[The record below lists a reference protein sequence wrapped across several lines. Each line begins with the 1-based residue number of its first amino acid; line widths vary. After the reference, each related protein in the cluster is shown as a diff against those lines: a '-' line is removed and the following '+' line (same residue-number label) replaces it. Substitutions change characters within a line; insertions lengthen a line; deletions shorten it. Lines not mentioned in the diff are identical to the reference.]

1 MPIILAIE
9 SSCDN
14 SSLCVIK
21 DNEEIIFYKNFNQ
34 DHIIEKYG
42 GYVPKLVVDGHII
55 NFKNIIQELSE
66 LKIKHIDYIA
76 ICCGPGLIMSL
87 NIGYVVGVS
96 LSVYYNAE
104 IVYIDHIEAHMWSHG
119 ITDKSV
125 SINDEFLSVMMS
137 GGHSIIANVSHKKVE
152 ILAKSI
158 DDAPGEVFD
167 KIAFKLKVSPLNGV
181 GIEKNSKYGQE
192 IKHLTNINV
201 SRKRTVE
208 EFYHMSFSGIKT
220 RVKNYIENNKY
231 KLEDICK
238 SLQILIY
245 NEIIKSLKYV
255 LKSKSPKYISFS
267 GGVLSNKFIKQNLIN
282 DLKNYNLKFV
292 DIKYSCDNSV
302 MIAHL
307 AYLLIKNNI
316 YRSSCCY
323 KSVPYDI
330 FKSP

>member
-14 SSLCVIK
+14 SSLCVINN
-21 DNEEIIFYKNFNQ
+21 NEEIIFYKNFNQ

-55 NFKNIIQELSE
+55 NFKNIIKELHV
-66 LKIKHIDYIA
+66 LKIKHVDYIA

-96 LSVYYNAE
+96 LSVHYNAK
-104 IVYIDHIEAHMWSHG
+104 IIYIDHIEAHMWSHG

-137 GGHSIIANVSHKKVE
+137 GGHSIIANVSNKKVE

-167 KIAFKLKVSPLNGV
+167 KIAFKLKVEPLNGL
-181 GIEKNSKYGQE
+181 GIEKNSASGQE
-192 IKHLTNINV
+192 INKLININV
-201 SRKRTVE
+201 SRKRNTSE
-208 EFYHMSFSGIKT
+208 YYHMSFSGIKT
-220 RVKNYIENNKY
+220 RVKNYMEQNKY
-231 KLEDICK
+231 KLEDICI

-255 LKSKSPKYISFS
+255 LKYRNPKYISFS
-267 GGVLSNKFIKQNLIN
+267 GGVISNQFIKQNLIK
-282 DLKNYNLKFV
+282 DLDNYNLKFV
-292 DIKYSCDNSV
+292 DIRYSCDNAV
-302 MIAHL
+302 MIAYL
-307 AYLLIKNNI
+307 ACLLIKNNI
-316 YRSSCCY
+316 YKSSCCY
-323 KSVPYDI
+323 KSIPYDT
-330 FKSP
+330 FKAS